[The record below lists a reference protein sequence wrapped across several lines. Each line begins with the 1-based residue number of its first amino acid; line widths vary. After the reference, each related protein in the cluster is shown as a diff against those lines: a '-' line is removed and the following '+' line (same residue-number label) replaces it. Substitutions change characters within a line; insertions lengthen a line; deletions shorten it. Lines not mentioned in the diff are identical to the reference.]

1 MVCLHGLCAV
11 AVWVGPGVNSV
22 NPAPQRDQVKAINRN
37 GIIHVVAIFFLFAF
51 FSRMKLL
58 LIGKISEKYRI
69 LQIRLLVTSVIV
81 TSGEEYLIC
90 TSSSLILKYVN

>member
-37 GIIHVVAIFFLFAF
+37 GIIQSCSCDIFFICVF

-58 LIGKISEKYRI
+58 LIGGISKKLSHFPDTTVGNI
-69 LQIRLLVTSVIV
+69 GHSNI
-81 TSGEEYLIC
+81 G
-90 TSSSLILKYVN
+90 